1 MNFKDL
7 KRIIPKLK
15 LSNLNSK
22 TSQIKLA
29 PSFRKEFIKLNSN
42 KLLNSKK
49 AAVTAALYPDDNNLV
64 RLILILRN
72 TYNGVHSNQIGFPG
86 GRVEE
91 DDKTLF
97 DTAIRE
103 TFEEIGIAVEKNELI
118 RELKEI
124 YIPPSNFN
132 VYPFLVLLN
141 HPPSFVKDDKEVK
154 EIITID
160 LDSLLNCK
168 ITQTLIPVPTKL
180 NELNTQND
188 VLVPTFKLAGYNV
201 WGATAMMLSEI
212 RDLINDVI

>member
-42 KLLNSKK
+42 KLLHSKK
-49 AAVTAALYPDDNNLV
+49 AAVTAALYADDNNLV

-160 LDSLLNCK
+160 LGSLLNCK

>member
-103 TFEEIGIAVEKNELI
+103 TYEEIGVAVEKNELI
-118 RELKEI
+118 KELKEI

>member
-49 AAVTAALYPDDNNLV
+49 AAVIAALYEDDNKV

-86 GRVEE
+86 GSVE
-91 DDKTLF
+91 DYDKTLF

-103 TFEEIGIAVEKNELI
+103 TYEEIGVRVQKNELI
-118 RELKEI
+118 RELHEI

-132 VYPFLVLLN
+132 VYPFLVILN
-141 HPPSFVKDDKEVK
+141 HPPFFVNDDKEVK
-154 EIITID
+154 EVITID
-160 LDSLLNCK
+160 LESLLNCK
-168 ITQTLIPVPTKL
+168 ITLTQIPIPAKL
-180 NELNTQND
+180 NELNIQND
-188 VLVPTFKLAGYNV
+188 VEVPAFKLAGYNV

>member
-42 KLLNSKK
+42 KLLHSKK
-49 AAVTAALYPDDNNLV
+49 AAVTAALYADDNNLV

-124 YIPPSNFN
+124 FIPPSNFN
-132 VYPFLVLLN
+132 VYPFLVLLKN
-141 HPPSFVKDDKEVK
+141 PPSFVKDDKEVK

>member
-49 AAVTAALYPDDNNLV
+49 AAVIAALYEDDNKV

-86 GRVEE
+86 GRVE
-91 DDKTLF
+91 DYDKTLF

-103 TFEEIGIAVEKNELI
+103 TYEEIGVRVQKNELI
-118 RELKEI
+118 RELHEI

-132 VYPFLVLLN
+132 VYPFLVILN

-154 EIITID
+154 EVITID
-160 LDSLLNCK
+160 LESLLNCK
-168 ITQTLIPVPTKL
+168 ITQTQIPIPAKL
-180 NELNTQND
+180 NELNIQNE
-188 VLVPTFKLAGYNV
+188 VEVPAFKLAGYNV

>member
-49 AAVTAALYPDDNNLV
+49 AAVIAALYEDDNKV

-86 GRVEE
+86 GRVE
-91 DDKTLF
+91 DYDKTLF

-103 TFEEIGIAVEKNELI
+103 TYEEIGVRVQKNELI
-118 RELKEI
+118 RELHEI

-132 VYPFLVLLN
+132 VYPFLVILN

-154 EIITID
+154 EVITID
-160 LDSLLNCK
+160 LESLLNSK
-168 ITQTLIPVPTKL
+168 ITQTQIPIPAKL
-180 NELNTQND
+180 KELNIQND
-188 VLVPTFKLAGYNV
+188 VEVPAFKLAGYNV

>member
-22 TSQIKLA
+22 ASQIKLA

-49 AAVTAALYPDDNNLV
+49 AAVIAALYEDDNNLV

-86 GRVEE
+86 GRIEE
-91 DDKTLF
+91 YDKTLF

-103 TFEEIGIAVEKNELI
+103 TFEEIGVTVDKDALI
-118 RELKEI
+118 RELQEI

-132 VYPFLVLLN
+132 VYPFLVFLN
-141 HPPSFVKDDKEVK
+141 HPPSFVKDYKEVK

-160 LDSLLNCK
+160 LESLLNCE
-168 ITQTLIPVPTKL
+168 ITQTIIPIPSKL
-180 NELNTQND
+180 NELNTQKNIQ
-188 VLVPTFKLAGYNV
+188 VPSFKLAGYNV

-212 RDLINDVI
+212 KDLINDVI

>member
-22 TSQIKLA
+22 ASQIKLA

-49 AAVTAALYPDDNNLV
+49 AAVIAALYEDDNNLV

-86 GRVEE
+86 GRIEE
-91 DDKTLF
+91 YDKTLF

-103 TFEEIGIAVEKNELI
+103 TFEEIGVTVNKEALI
-118 RELKEI
+118 RELQEI

-132 VYPFLVLLN
+132 VYPFLVFLN
-141 HPPSFVKDDKEVK
+141 HPPSFVKDYKEVK

-160 LDSLLNCK
+160 LESLLNCE
-168 ITQTLIPVPTKL
+168 ITQTLIPIPSKL
-180 NELNTQND
+180 NELNTQKNIQ
-188 VLVPTFKLAGYNV
+188 VPSFKLAGYNV

-212 RDLINDVI
+212 KDLINDVI

>member
-7 KRIIPKLK
+7 KCIIPKLK

-49 AAVTAALYPDDNNLV
+49 AAVTAALYADENNLV

-132 VYPFLVLLN
+132 VYPFLVLLKN
-141 HPPSFVKDDKEVK
+141 PPSFVKDDKEVK

-188 VLVPTFKLAGYNV
+188 VLVSTFKLAGYNV

>member
-22 TSQIKLA
+22 TSQVKLA

-49 AAVTAALYPDDNNLV
+49 AAVIAALYEDDNKV

-86 GRVEE
+86 GRVE
-91 DDKTLF
+91 DYDKTLF

-103 TFEEIGIAVEKNELI
+103 TYEEIGVRVQKNELI
-118 RELKEI
+118 RELHEI

-132 VYPFLVLLN
+132 VYPFLVILN

-154 EIITID
+154 EVITID
-160 LDSLLNCK
+160 LESLLNCK
-168 ITQTLIPVPTKL
+168 ITQTQIPIPAKL
-180 NELNTQND
+180 KELNIQND
-188 VLVPTFKLAGYNV
+188 VEVPAFKLAGYNV

>member
-49 AAVTAALYPDDNNLV
+49 AAVIAALYEDDNKV

-86 GRVEE
+86 GRVE
-91 DDKTLF
+91 DYDKTLF

-103 TFEEIGIAVEKNELI
+103 TYEEIGVRVQKNELI
-118 RELKEI
+118 RELHEI

-132 VYPFLVLLN
+132 VYPFLVILN

-154 EIITID
+154 EVITID
-160 LDSLLNCK
+160 LESLLNCK
-168 ITQTLIPVPTKL
+168 ITQTQIPIPAKL
-180 NELNTQND
+180 NELNTRNE
-188 VLVPTFKLAGYNV
+188 VEVPAFKLAGYNV

>member
-49 AAVTAALYPDDNNLV
+49 AAVTAVLYADDSNLV

-103 TFEEIGIAVEKNELI
+103 TYEEIGVAVEKNELI
-118 RELKEI
+118 KELKEI

-188 VLVPTFKLAGYNV
+188 LLVPTFKLAGYNV
-201 WGATAMMLSEI
+201 WGATAMILAEAREMIL
-212 RDLINDVI
+212 LVK

>member
-49 AAVTAALYPDDNNLV
+49 AAVIAALYEYDNEV

-86 GRVEE
+86 GRVE
-91 DDKTLF
+91 DYDKTLF

-103 TFEEIGIAVEKNELI
+103 TYEEIGVRVQKNELI
-118 RELKEI
+118 RELHEI

-132 VYPFLVLLN
+132 VYPFLVILN

-154 EIITID
+154 EVITID
-160 LDSLLNCK
+160 LESLLNCK
-168 ITQTLIPVPTKL
+168 ITQTQIPIPEKL
-180 NELNTQND
+180 NELNIQND
-188 VLVPTFKLAGYNV
+188 VEVPVFKLAGYNV

>member
-49 AAVTAALYPDDNNLV
+49 AAVIAALYEDDNNLV

-72 TYNGVHSNQIGFPG
+72 TYHGVHSNQIGFPG
-86 GRVEE
+86 GRIEE
-91 DDKTLF
+91 YDKTLF

-103 TFEEIGIAVEKNELI
+103 TFEEIGVTVDKDALI
-118 RELKEI
+118 RELQEI

-132 VYPFLVLLN
+132 VYPFLVFLN
-141 HPPSFVKDDKEVK
+141 HPPSFVKDYKEVK

-160 LDSLLNCK
+160 LESLLNCE
-168 ITQTLIPVPTKL
+168 ITQTIIPIPSKL
-180 NELNTQND
+180 NELNTQKNIQ
-188 VLVPTFKLAGYNV
+188 VPSFKLAGYNV

-212 RDLINDVI
+212 KDLINDVI

>member
-49 AAVTAALYPDDNNLV
+49 AAVIAALYEDDNKV

-86 GRVEE
+86 GRVE
-91 DDKTLF
+91 DYDKTLF

-103 TFEEIGIAVEKNELI
+103 TYEEIGVRVQKNELI
-118 RELKEI
+118 RELHEI

-132 VYPFLVLLN
+132 VYPFLVILN
-141 HPPSFVKDDKEVK
+141 HPPSFVKNDKEVK
-154 EIITID
+154 EVITID
-160 LDSLLNCK
+160 LESLLNCK
-168 ITQTLIPVPTKL
+168 ITQTQIPIPEKL
-180 NELNTQND
+180 NELNIQND
-188 VLVPTFKLAGYNV
+188 VEVPAFKLAGYNV

>member
-42 KLLNSKK
+42 KLLSSKK
-49 AAVTAALYPDDNNLV
+49 AAVIAALYEDDNKV

-86 GRVEE
+86 GRVEVY
-91 DDKTLF
+91 DKTLF

-103 TFEEIGIAVEKNELI
+103 THEEIGVRVQKNELI
-118 RELKEI
+118 RELQEI

-132 VYPFLVLLN
+132 VYPFLVILN

-154 EIITID
+154 EVITID
-160 LDSLLNCK
+160 LESLLNCK
-168 ITQTLIPVPTKL
+168 ITQTQIPIPAKL
-180 NELNTQND
+180 NELNMQND
-188 VLVPTFKLAGYNV
+188 VEVPAFKLAGYNV

>member
-49 AAVTAALYPDDNNLV
+49 AAVIAALYEDDNKV

-86 GRVEE
+86 GRVE
-91 DDKTLF
+91 DYDKTLF

-103 TFEEIGIAVEKNELI
+103 TYEEIGVRVQKNELI
-118 RELKEI
+118 RELHEI

-132 VYPFLVLLN
+132 VYPFLVILN

-154 EIITID
+154 EVITID
-160 LDSLLNCK
+160 LESLLNCK
-168 ITQTLIPVPTKL
+168 ITQTQIPIPAKL
-180 NELNTQND
+180 NELNIQND
-188 VLVPTFKLAGYNV
+188 VEVPAFKLAGYNV

>member
-49 AAVTAALYPDDNNLV
+49 AAVTAALYADDSNLV

-188 VLVPTFKLAGYNV
+188 VLVPTFKLAGFNV

>member
-49 AAVTAALYPDDNNLV
+49 AAVTAALYADDNNLV

-103 TFEEIGIAVEKNELI
+103 TFEEIGIAVEKNELV

-188 VLVPTFKLAGYNV
+188 VLVPAFKLAGYNV

>member
-42 KLLNSKK
+42 KLLNSNK
-49 AAVTAALYPDDNNLV
+49 AAVIAALYEDDNKV

-86 GRVEE
+86 GRVE
-91 DDKTLF
+91 DYDKTLF

-103 TFEEIGIAVEKNELI
+103 TYEEIGVRVQKNELI
-118 RELKEI
+118 RELHEI

-132 VYPFLVLLN
+132 VYPFLVILN

-154 EIITID
+154 EVITID
-160 LDSLLNCK
+160 LESLLNCK
-168 ITQTLIPVPTKL
+168 ITQTQIPIPEKL
-180 NELNTQND
+180 NELNIQND
-188 VLVPTFKLAGYNV
+188 VEVPAFKLAGYNV

>member
-42 KLLNSKK
+42 KLLHSKK
-49 AAVTAALYPDDNNLV
+49 AAVTAALYADDNNLV

-103 TFEEIGIAVEKNELI
+103 TFEEIGIAIEKNELI

>member
-49 AAVTAALYPDDNNLV
+49 AAVIAALYEDDNKV

-86 GRVEE
+86 GRVE
-91 DDKTLF
+91 DYDKTLF

-103 TFEEIGIAVEKNELI
+103 TYEEIGVRVQKNELI
-118 RELKEI
+118 RELHEI

-132 VYPFLVLLN
+132 VYPFLVILN

-154 EIITID
+154 EVITID
-160 LDSLLNCK
+160 LESLLNCK
-168 ITQTLIPVPTKL
+168 ITQTHIPIPAKL
-180 NELNTQND
+180 NELNIQND
-188 VLVPTFKLAGYNV
+188 VEVPAFKLAGYNV

>member
-49 AAVTAALYPDDNNLV
+49 AAVTAALYADDNNLV

-180 NELNTQND
+180 NEINTQND

>member
-42 KLLNSKK
+42 KLLSSKK
-49 AAVTAALYPDDNNLV
+49 AAVIAALYEDDNKV

-86 GRVEE
+86 GRVE
-91 DDKTLF
+91 DYDKTLF

-103 TFEEIGIAVEKNELI
+103 TYEEIGVRVQKNELI
-118 RELKEI
+118 RELHEI

-132 VYPFLVLLN
+132 VYPFLVILN

-154 EIITID
+154 EVITID
-160 LDSLLNCK
+160 LESLLNCK
-168 ITQTLIPVPTKL
+168 ITQTQIPIPAKL
-180 NELNTQND
+180 NELNIQND
-188 VLVPTFKLAGYNV
+188 VEVPAFKLAGYNV

-212 RDLINDVI
+212 KDLINDVI

>member
-49 AAVTAALYPDDNNLV
+49 AAVTAALYADDNNLV

-188 VLVPTFKLAGYNV
+188 VLVPAFKLAGYNV

>member
-49 AAVTAALYPDDNNLV
+49 AAVIAALYEDDNKV

-86 GRVEE
+86 GRVE
-91 DDKTLF
+91 DYDKTLF

-103 TFEEIGIAVEKNELI
+103 TYEEIGVRVQKNELI
-118 RELKEI
+118 RELHEI

-132 VYPFLVLLN
+132 VYPFLVILN
-141 HPPSFVKDDKEVK
+141 HPPFFVKDDKEVK
-154 EIITID
+154 EVITID
-160 LDSLLNCK
+160 LESLLNCK
-168 ITQTLIPVPTKL
+168 ITLTQIPIPAKL
-180 NELNTQND
+180 NELNIQND
-188 VLVPTFKLAGYNV
+188 VEVPAFKLAGYNV

>member
-7 KRIIPKLK
+7 KCIIPKLK

-49 AAVTAALYPDDNNLV
+49 AAVTAALYADENNLV

-103 TFEEIGIAVEKNELI
+103 TYEEIGVAVEKNELI
-118 RELKEI
+118 KELKEI

-132 VYPFLVLLN
+132 VYPFLVLLKN
-141 HPPSFVKDDKEVK
+141 PPSFVKDDKEVK

-168 ITQTLIPVPTKL
+168 ITQTLIPVPTIL

>member
-49 AAVTAALYPDDNNLV
+49 AAVTAALYADDSNLV

-103 TFEEIGIAVEKNELI
+103 TFEEIGIAVEKNELV

>member
-49 AAVTAALYPDDNNLV
+49 AAVIAALYEDDNKV

-86 GRVEE
+86 GSVE
-91 DDKTLF
+91 DYDKTLF

-103 TFEEIGIAVEKNELI
+103 TYEEIGVRVQKNELI
-118 RELKEI
+118 RELHEI

-132 VYPFLVLLN
+132 VYPFLVILN

-154 EIITID
+154 EVITID
-160 LDSLLNCK
+160 LESLLNCK
-168 ITQTLIPVPTKL
+168 ITQTQIPIPAKL
-180 NELNTQND
+180 NELNIQND
-188 VLVPTFKLAGYNV
+188 VKVPAFKLAGYNV

>member
-49 AAVTAALYPDDNNLV
+49 AAVIAALYEDDNKV

-86 GRVEE
+86 GRVE
-91 DDKTLF
+91 DYDKTLF

-103 TFEEIGIAVEKNELI
+103 TYEEIGVMVQKNELI
-118 RELKEI
+118 RELHEI

-132 VYPFLVLLN
+132 VYPFLVILN

-154 EIITID
+154 EVITID
-160 LDSLLNCK
+160 LESLLNCK
-168 ITQTLIPVPTKL
+168 ITQTQIPIPEKL
-180 NELNTQND
+180 NELNIQND
-188 VLVPTFKLAGYNV
+188 VEVPAFKLAGYNV

>member
-29 PSFRKEFIKLNSN
+29 PSFRKEFIKLKSN

-49 AAVTAALYPDDNNLV
+49 AAVTAALYADDNNLV

>member
-124 YIPPSNFN
+124 FIPPSNFN

-180 NELNTQND
+180 NEINTQND

>member
-132 VYPFLVLLN
+132 VYPFLVLLKN
-141 HPPSFVKDDKEVK
+141 PPSFVKDDKEVK

>member
-49 AAVTAALYPDDNNLV
+49 AAVIAALYEDDNKV

-103 TFEEIGIAVEKNELI
+103 TFEEIGVRVKKNELI
-118 RELKEI
+118 RELNEI

-132 VYPFLVLLN
+132 VYPFLVILN
-141 HPPSFVKDDKEVK
+141 NPPSFVKDDKEVK
-154 EIITID
+154 EVITID
-160 LDSLLNCK
+160 LESLLNCK
-168 ITQTLIPVPTKL
+168 ITQTQIPIPAKL
-180 NELNTQND
+180 NELNIQND
-188 VLVPTFKLAGYNV
+188 VEVPAFKLAGYNV

>member
-29 PSFRKEFIKLNSN
+29 PSFRKEFIKLNRN

-49 AAVTAALYPDDNNLV
+49 AAVTAALYADDSNLV

-188 VLVPTFKLAGYNV
+188 VLVPTFKLAGFNV

>member
-22 TSQIKLA
+22 ASQIKLA

-49 AAVTAALYPDDNNLV
+49 AAVIAALYEDDNNLV
-64 RLILILRN
+64 RIILILRN

-86 GRVEE
+86 GRIEE
-91 DDKTLF
+91 YDKTLF

-103 TFEEIGIAVEKNELI
+103 TFEEIGVTVDKDALI
-118 RELKEI
+118 RELQEI

-132 VYPFLVLLN
+132 VYPFLVFLN
-141 HPPSFVKDDKEVK
+141 HPPSFVKDYKEVK

-160 LDSLLNCK
+160 LESLLNCE
-168 ITQTLIPVPTKL
+168 ITQTLIPIPSKL
-180 NELNTQND
+180 NELNTQKNIQ
-188 VLVPTFKLAGYNV
+188 VPSFKLAGYNV

-212 RDLINDVI
+212 KDLINDVI

>member
-29 PSFRKEFIKLNSN
+29 PSFRKEFIKLNRN

-49 AAVTAALYPDDNNLV
+49 AAVTAALYADDNNLV

-103 TFEEIGIAVEKNELI
+103 TFEEIGIVVEKNELI